1 MLKEFRKLRFGFA
14 NLQMLNVFE
23 KEAEEKA
30 VSLSDEAKNFLEKEI
45 NVEVFCNLTAVT
57 NLDEAAKTW
66 QFFKSNN
73 VDAVILFSGTFSL
86 SNLMAEII
94 RNLEVPFLAW
104 GLDEYLIEKRV
115 LAGSM
120 IGLMPT
126 GAICK
131 ALKKKFSFA
140 YGSSGDTKA
149 REKVKSFTDVVR
161 AIAYMQSSK
170 IGLMG
175 ARPDGF
181 EIAGFDE
188 LSIKRIFG
196 TTINK
201 FSMTEVLDT
210 IDSISAKEIDED
222 MEIQKK
228 IFSIKD
234 KDLEGSRKLS
244 QIYLGVK
251 QMVEKYKLN
260 SFAPQC
266 WPELRMERR
275 TPMCPANGRLTA
287 EGIMASC
294 ECDMDCA
301 LSMLSLHALTN
312 GSTPWTADFVNMIKE
327 NDSILFWHCGNASYN
342 LSDEKPEIE
351 VVYEGLAQTAA
362 LRPGVATVLR
372 LNHFEGSFQVFA
384 GLGEVI
390 QSKPL
395 LKGSNMYL
403 KMRRG
408 NMEFVE
414 DMLREGVPHHCVL
427 VYGDVTKQLQEF
439 ANLKNLPA
447 YIV

>member
-1 MLKEFRKLRFGFA
+1 MKEFRKLRIGFA

-30 VSLSDEAKNFLEKEI
+30 VSLAGEAKKFLQQDL
-45 NVEVFCNLTAVT
+45 NVEVLCNMAAVT
-57 NLDEAAKTW
+57 NIDEASQTW
-66 QFFKSNN
+66 QFFKSSNA
-73 VDAVILFSGTFSL
+73 DAVILFSGTFSL

-104 GLDEYLIEKRV
+104 GLDEYLIDKRV

-140 YGSSGDTKA
+140 YGSPGDMKA
-149 REKVKSFTDVVR
+149 REAVKSFTDVVR

-170 IGLMG
+170 VGLMG

-210 IDSISAKEIDED
+210 IDAIEDKAIDED

-228 IFSIKD
+228 ILNIKD
-234 KDLEGSRKLS
+234 KDIKESRKLS
-244 QIYLGVK
+244 QIYLGLK
-251 QMVEKYKLN
+251 QMVEKYKIN
-260 SFAPQC
+260 SYAPQC
-266 WPELRMERR
+266 WPELRMDRR
-275 TPMCPANGRLTA
+275 TPMCTANGRFSA
-287 EGIMASC
+287 EGVMASC

-301 LSMLSLHALTN
+301 LSMLLLHALTD
-312 GSTPWTADFVNMIKE
+312 GGTPWTADFVNMIKD
-327 NDSILFWHCGNASYN
+327 NGSILFWHCGNASYN
-342 LSDEKPEIE
+342 LSDDKPEIE

-362 LRPGVATVLR
+362 LKPGAATVLR

-390 QSKPL
+390 RSKPL

-408 NMEFVE
+408 NIEFVE

-439 ANLKNLPA
+439 ANLKSLPA
-447 YIV
+447 FIV

>member
-1 MLKEFRKLRFGFA
+1 MKEFRKLRIGFA

-30 VSLSDEAKNFLEKEI
+30 VSLSDEAKKFLEKDL
-45 NVEVFCNLTAVT
+45 NVEVFCNMPAVT
-57 NLDEAAKTW
+57 NLDEAAQTW
-66 QFFKSNN
+66 QFFKSGN

-104 GLDEYLIEKRV
+104 GLDEYLIDKRV

-140 YGSSGDTKA
+140 YGSPGDMKV

-210 IDSISAKEIDED
+210 IDSIGAKEIDAD
-222 MEIQKK
+222 MEIRKK
-228 IFSIKD
+228 DS
-234 KDLEGSRKLS
+234 S
-244 QIYLGVK
+244 
-251 QMVEKYKLN
+251 
-260 SFAPQC
+260 
-266 WPELRMERR
+266 
-275 TPMCPANGRLTA
+275 
-287 EGIMASC
+287 
-294 ECDMDCA
+294 A
-301 LSMLSLHALTN
+301 LKTR
-312 GSTPWTADFVNMIKE
+312 I
-327 NDSILFWHCGNASYN
+327 
-342 LSDEKPEIE
+342 
-351 VVYEGLAQTAA
+351 
-362 LRPGVATVLR
+362 
-372 LNHFEGSFQVFA
+372 
-384 GLGEVI
+384 
-390 QSKPL
+390 
-395 LKGSNMYL
+395 
-403 KMRRG
+403 
-408 NMEFVE
+408 
-414 DMLREGVPHHCVL
+414 
-427 VYGDVTKQLQEF
+427 
-439 ANLKNLPA
+439 
-447 YIV
+447 